1 METLRRLAGLPA
13 GRVGK
18 WAVIAV
24 WLAVIVPLGVLAA
37 GIGQAQDNDE
47 TSWMPSGAPSTRA
60 VELTRREFPAARD
73 SALVLVYARQGGL
86 GAADRAA
93 VLDDRNRLRAL
104 GDVTGPAPSADGAAL
119 TLTVPVPG
127 DAMESGEATRI
138 VARAREIMR
147 AGLPAGLT
155 AAATG
160 PAASRA
166 DAADAN
172 GRVDGTLTLITVA
185 VVALLLLVTY
195 RSPVLPLVPLACV
208 AVGVVA
214 AQAGAVLVA
223 EAGAVVNGPGSA
235 LMIVLVFGLGTD
247 YALLLISRYR
257 EELAEHSDRHQAMA
271 LALRRTAPSVAASA
285 ATMALAALTLLA
297 ADMNST
303 KGLGPLAAIAVVA
316 ALLAMTT
323 LLPALLTA
331 LGRGV
336 FWPAVPR
343 RAASGARTARLWR
356 WTGRLVSGR
365 PRRAWAVAGLTLAA
379 LACGTAFL
387 RVGVLDGGDN
397 FTRVPESAAGQEV
410 VRAHYP
416 GGATAPVLVYVPARA
431 AATAAGLART
441 APGLAASGPAE
452 TSASGRW
459 TRITAVLADPPSSD
473 PARRSVEGLR
483 ARLARA
489 VPDAL
494 VGGRTAALLDRDAA
508 MDRDL
513 AVIVPLVTGVITL
526 VLGVLLR
533 AAVAP
538 LLLLGCALLSSGA
551 ALGLS
556 ALLFHAL
563 GFART
568 DQTVL
573 TLGFLFLVALGV
585 DYTIF
590 LMARARQEVRERG
603 HRDGVVTAL
612 VATGG
617 VITGAGVV
625 LAATFL
631 VLTITPV
638 VLNIQLGLLVALGVL
653 VDAFVVRTV
662 LVPALA
668 LDIGPATWWPA
679 RPAPAPRP
687 FGQPSGIGSPPW

>member
-1 METLRRLAGLPA
+1 
-13 GRVGK
+13 
-18 WAVIAV
+18 
-24 WLAVIVPLGVLAA
+24 
-37 GIGQAQDNDE
+37 
-47 TSWMPSGAPSTRA
+47 
-60 VELTRREFPAARD
+60 
-73 SALVLVYARQGGL
+73 
-86 GAADRAA
+86 
-93 VLDDRNRLRAL
+93 
-104 GDVTGPAPSADGAAL
+104 
-119 TLTVPVPG
+119 
-127 DAMESGEATRI
+127 MESGEATRI

-172 GRVDGTLTLITVA
+172 GRVDGTLTLVTVA

-208 AVGVVA
+208 AAGVVA

-223 EAGAVVNGPGSA
+223 EAGVVVNGSGAA

-285 ATMALAALTLLA
+285 ATMALAALALFA

-343 RAASGARTARLWR
+343 RAAPGARTAHIWR

-494 VGGRTAALLDRDAA
+494 VGGQTAALLDRDAA

-513 AVIVPLVTGVITL
+513 AVIVPLVTGVVTL

-617 VITGAGVV
+617 VITGSRRRARRDVPGAHHHPGGPQHPARSAGRARRARGRVRG
-625 LAATFL
+625 AHGPGPRPGARHR
-631 VLTITPV
+631 P
-638 VLNIQLGLLVALGVL
+638 GDLVARPSRARAAPVRSALG
-653 VDAFVVRTV
+653 DRQ
-662 LVPALA
+662 PALVGEHDELGA
-668 LDIGPATWWPA
+668 VPCAQFRHGPAHVGAYGGGADHQAGPRSRRWTGRRRPTPPPRVRA
-679 RPAPAPRP
+679 R
-687 FGQPSGIGSPPW
+687 